1 MKRTA
6 LGLALLAAVP
16 SVPALAQS
24 APAGDPGSA
33 AAPGLAAAQPA
44 QSAEDARISALEAR
58 IAALEAELQALRPG
72 GSGTRAG
79 TLVGSTATVTTGN
92 VAASTAATDAGDDLE
107 ALAAEPGDD
116 AAAAGDVAA
125 PAIAATETATL
136 EAPADAGGASGSGA
150 NAFNPAIA
158 IILNGSLA
166 HHSLDPAGFERSGF
180 PLAGEAGPGER
191 GFSLGESE
199 VSFAANIDDKFY
211 GQLTLSVENEDGE
224 DHLGVEEAYVD
235 TTALPNGLS
244 ARVGRFF
251 SNIGYLNS
259 HHAHT
264 DSFFDRPLAYQ
275 AFLGGQYGDDGVQL
289 RWVAPTSTFLEFGG
303 EVFRGQSFPS
313 GGAQRG
319 GLGTRTLFAHAGGD
333 AGAENEWLAGVSM
346 LKTRTAGGEDGF
358 DGDATVYVADA
369 TWKWAPQGNFKDGG
383 VTFRSEYLID
393 DRDGLYV
400 DPEGADAAMP
410 WIGKRRGGYV
420 EGVYRL
426 NRTWDF
432 GYRYD
437 SLRADDT
444 GPFASS
450 FDPYRHSLEATW
462 RNSEFSLVRL
472 QLSREKPSADATDNA
487 VVLQYQTSLG
497 AHGAHKF

>member
-6 LGLALLAAVP
+6 LGLALLAALP

-24 APAGDPGSA
+24 AQAVDPAPATTSA
-33 AAPGLAAAQPA
+33 AATPQSEAQ
-44 QSAEDARISALEAR
+44 RIAALEAR
-58 IAALEAELQALRPG
+58 IAALEAEVDALRG
-72 GSGTRAG
+72 GGAHAPAG
-79 TLVGSTATVTTGN
+79 TVVGSTPV
-92 VAASTAATDAGDDLE
+92 VAAGNAAPAAADAAASGDDFEALAADAGDD
-107 ALAAEPGDD
+107 AG
-116 AAAAGDVAA
+116 AAGDVAA
-125 PAIAATETATL
+125 PAVAATDTTAL
-136 EAPADAGGASGSGA
+136 EAPADAGSASGSGA

-166 HHSLDPAGFERSGF
+166 HHSLDPAAFARSGF

-235 TTALPNGLS
+235 TTALPHGLS

-275 AFLGGQYGDDGVQL
+275 AFLGNQYGDDGVQL
-289 RWVAPTSTFLEFGG
+289 RWVAPTSTFLEVGG

-313 GGAQRG
+313 GGAQRD
-319 GLGTRTLFAHAGGD
+319 GLGTRTLFAHVGGD
-333 AGAENEWLAGVSM
+333 AGTDNEWLAGVSM

-383 VTFRSEYLID
+383 ITLRGEYLVD
-393 DRDGLYV
+393 DRDGIYV
-400 DPEGADAAMP
+400 DPEGAGAAIP
-410 WIGKRRGGYV
+410 WIGKRRGGYL

-437 SLRADDT
+437 KLRADDT
-444 GPFASS
+444 GPFESA

-472 QLSREKPSADATDNA
+472 QLSREKPGADTTDNA
-487 VVLQYQTSLG
+487 IVLQYQTSLG